1 MQCEAVLL
9 GREAVEGAVDAA
21 AMASLIRGLLQSRE
35 RIARSAGDL
44 YRDRRRYLLRCRDGL
59 EIVPSPKPSPA
70 SSASP
75 SPTTASSSA
84 SSTASSTRPRRAD
97 DEGFE
102 SDDDTASTKSAASLD
117 DTVSNSSS
125 CCFVDDHVFKFG
137 PGAVAARGVV
147 ASTSSNSSVATD
159 SANSSGASDT
169 DDVDSS
175 GAPSPSA
182 GAVAKLVKSLTLYQ
196 RGGPAPGAAA
206 DAPHPQPTPARPEG
220 EVYPVADVAFCHLDP
235 AFPKVVVW
243 VVKRKRPQRLSA
255 TPDGS
260 ATGLQAI
267 VFECVNERAL
277 KKFCANYQEMSRRA
291 KLDQYKHPHRR
302 KDVTPAFAT
311 LYRGYLPSVS
321 REKPSLDSQIQ
332 PLDNPKTIKL
342 ELELSKT
349 TYDSKTLSNV
359 GSRAQKAPPKTL
371 PKPTSAPAA
380 VKEDELPVA
389 AKFNLVQRT
398 DGDGVTHIEVAR
410 GASDAATPPAPR
422 VETIPE
428 TSTGPSSII
437 SISTPDVGNLLT
449 TGPTSGAARASRLG
463 KEIEGVIRS
472 DVDAASRREPP
483 RQRQPAILVMNP
495 EDAASELHKVWNPPE
510 AVAVAEEDD
519 EDQKDVVTADPPQRP
534 ERRKYVRKKN
544 PAPQPPVQQSQPPR
558 SAPSPDPYQKKPLV
572 PYKPDSLSRGQKIV
586 RGQFIRVSV
595 DQPVAPVQQPWI
607 FGSTF
612 TNGWDS
618 PRDHLSRRGLDDMF
632 AVQGHSLRQ
641 HPHKGLQHRR
651 SRSTGGAGRSRSK
664 SPPLAR
670 RPMAYRY
677 IDVANPPPPQPPPAS
692 AGRFFGLSQKL
703 KELGGGGGHPS
714 YATTA
719 RRRGSAG
726 EATHLAAAAA
736 GGQACHLKSVIK
748 KSKRAGEYVEPK
760 KVTFSAYATVQVVD

>member
-1 MQCEAVLL
+1 MLRARGAVPSAPRCRDPGAVSVRHATCVDRRPVSTCAVLGCCFGFVRLFVCCGSGWWMRVVVYVLVGLPVVVTSDCDSSGLTVCGVVSAAAAGRPRAGAEPCSVGGAGGCGAAAPASGDAPSGGGGGGHCQCEA
-9 GREAVEGAVDAA
+9 
-21 AMASLIRGLLQSRE
+21 
-35 RIARSAGDL
+35 
-44 YRDRRRYLLRCRDGL
+44 
-59 EIVPSPKPSPA
+59 
-70 SSASP
+70 
-75 SPTTASSSA
+75 
-84 SSTASSTRPRRAD
+84 
-97 DEGFE
+97 
-102 SDDDTASTKSAASLD
+102 
-117 DTVSNSSS
+117 
-125 CCFVDDHVFKFG
+125 
-137 PGAVAARGVV
+137 
-147 ASTSSNSSVATD
+147 
-159 SANSSGASDT
+159 
-169 DDVDSS
+169 
-175 GAPSPSA
+175 
-182 GAVAKLVKSLTLYQ
+182 
-196 RGGPAPGAAA
+196 
-206 DAPHPQPTPARPEG
+206 G

-321 REKPSLDSQIQ
+321 REKPSLESQIQ

-359 GSRAQKAPPKTL
+359 GSRGQKAAPKTL

-449 TGPTSGAARASRLG
+449 TGPASGAARASRLG

-510 AVAVAEEDD
+510 AVAVAEDDD

-748 KSKRAGEYVEPK
+748 KSKRAGEYNRNCNGSSCCSSTRSIMVQERDKHEGSSQNTVEMHSYFGWLEEHWK
-760 KVTFSAYATVQVVD
+760 NHKLKE